1 MHAAVAAADS
11 SNSNF
16 LVPNGTFIF
25 EVIAFLIMSGDPR
38 QVRPAADQQGTRGP
52 SGPDPGQFEASEKAQ
67 HEAAEALEEYKQQL
81 ADAREEAGRMREEAR
96 AQGAAIIAQMREQA
110 SGRRRA
116 DHDQRAQ
123 RRSRPSA
130 SRRSTSLRGEV
141 GEMATTLASRI
152 VGESLD
158 DPARQSRV
166 VDRFLADLEACR
178 PARCDPAAEP
188 PPRRWPSD
196 RNGSTR
202 RIAAPRVRADGAGR
216 RPARGHQAAR
226 QPRLVCGAP

>member
-25 EVIAFLIMSGDPR
+25 EVIAFLIMLAILGRYVLPR
-38 QVRPAADQQGTRGP
+38 INQALEERQAQIQ
-52 SGPDPGQFEASEKAQ
+52 GQFEASEKAQ
-67 HEAAEALEEYKQQL
+67 HEAAEALDEYKQQL
-81 ADAREEAGRMREEAR
+81 ADAREEAGRMREDAR

-110 SGRRRA
+110 SA
-116 DHDQRAQ
+116 DAERITTNAHNAIEAERQQAL
-123 RRSRPSA
+123 
-130 SRRSTSLRGEV
+130 TSLRGEV

-166 VDRFLADLEACR
+166 IDRFLADLEA
-178 PARCDPAAEP
+178 
-188 PPRRWPSD
+188 
-196 RNGSTR
+196 
-202 RIAAPRVRADGAGR
+202 
-216 RPARGHQAAR
+216 
-226 QPRLVCGAP
+226 